1 MFRGPQILTWS
12 CSKWSLL
19 LLRESCLSAFSD
31 TGAVWRAACHLRGRR
46 YEEIC
51 GRGRNKEDSSLPTET
66 VSRSTQ
72 LSLFRLDSDNHRLK
86 EASFQNLLSKAIL
99 SSYHQPFQIS
109 ASAKANQVSNFWK
122 FNVIENLGQNTEVV
136 STYCNCLTNTTCLQP
151 WRRPWNFFK
160 KTRCNF
166 LQSYLYNS
174 QQSVRP
180 FSLSTH
186 TPWILNHLH
195 NRPQPSSFSAQQ
207 IKPFH
212 QAAPCVVDAWRDC
225 LSPENEDRCRQA
237 LGPNL
242 KLYEVEKVRKGAGQ
256 SQGKNQGKW
265 ASILVS
271 LCSVEGDPVFLFTLR
286 SSTLKGRHK
295 GDVRLVAG

>member
-12 CSKWSLL
+12 CPKWSLL
-19 LLRESCLSAFSD
+19 LLRESYLSAFSD
-31 TGAVWRAACHLRGRR
+31 TGAVWRGACHVRGRR

-51 GRGRNKEDSSLPTET
+51 GRGQSKESSLPTET
-66 VSRSTQ
+66 VSYSTQ
-72 LSLFRLDSDNHRLK
+72 LSLFRFDCDKHRLQD
-86 EASFQNLLSKAIL
+86 ASFQSLLSKAIL
-99 SSYHQPFQIS
+99 SSHHQPFQIS
-109 ASAKANQVSNFWK
+109 ASAKV
-122 FNVIENLGQNTEVV
+122 
-136 STYCNCLTNTTCLQP
+136 CTTCLQP
-151 WRRPWNFFK
+151 WKRPWNFIK
-160 KTRCNF
+160 KTLCNF
-166 LQSYLYNS
+166 PQSYLCYR

-180 FSLSTH
+180 FSLSTN
-186 TPWILNHLH
+186 TQWILNNLH
-195 NRPQPSSFSAQQ
+195 NRPQPSSFSTQQ

-212 QAAPCVVDAWRDC
+212 QAAPRVVDAWRDC

-256 SQGKNQGKW
+256 SQGKNQGRW

-271 LCSVEGDPVFLFTLR
+271 LCSVEGEPVFLFTLR

-295 GDVRLVAG
+295 GDVRLVTG